1 MGHDLVVK
9 LEVVLAT
16 WNGGRYLHQ
25 QLESLW
31 QQDLR
36 PDQLLVFDDGS
47 SDATRNILQSWQQRH
62 PGWIQTLISTQR
74 RLGVTA
80 AFNRL
85 LLHSTA
91 PFVALCDQDDV
102 WHRDRLA
109 TGVALLEAAEANHP
123 LAKRQPLLLHSNATL
138 IDAEGR
144 QLEHTLWE
152 WHRCTGDTPDL
163 IELAQHNTF
172 TGCTMLANR
181 ALLQQALPI
190 PGTAVFHDHWLAL
203 VARQQGELIACRQSL
218 LAHRRHGSNISGRGG
233 SSLDKVV
240 IALRNWCAKQRQW
253 RSFCKRYQIP
263 LLQRLRWWPHALVNL
278 LKQTRN
284 LKC

>member
-1 MGHDLVVK
+1 MGHDVVVK

-16 WNGGRYLHQ
+16 YNGGRYLHR

-47 SDATRNILQSWQQRH
+47 SDATCNILENWQQRH
-62 PGWIQTLISTQR
+62 PSWIQTLETTQR
-74 RLGVTA
+74 RLSVTA

-91 PFVALCDQDDV
+91 PYVALCDQDDV
-102 WHRDRLA
+102 WQRDRLA
-109 TGVALLEAAEANHP
+109 TGMALLEESEANHP
-123 LAKRQPLLLHSNATL
+123 LGKRQPLLLHSNAAL

-144 QLEHTLWE
+144 QLDRTLWE
-152 WHRCTGDTPDL
+152 WHRCTGETPGL
-163 IELAQHNTF
+163 IELALHNTV
-172 TGCTMLANR
+172 TGCTVLVNR

-190 PGTAVFHDHWLAL
+190 PGKAVFHDHWLAL

-218 LAHRRHGSNISGRGG
+218 MAHRRHRSNISGRRGT
-233 SSLDKVV
+233 SLGRVV
-240 IALRNWCAKQRQW
+240 IVLRNWCAKQRQW
-253 RSFCKRYQIP
+253 RAFCERYQVP
-263 LLQRLRWWPHALVNL
+263 LHQQLSWWPQALVKL
-278 LKQTRN
+278 LSASIN
-284 LKC
+284 